1 MQLVI
6 EFCAERRV
14 AMCLGPK
21 NYTEYGK
28 QQMSKYT
35 VAFTL
40 QAVCKVAKVQDR
52 LLYWLPSAEPPM
64 LL

>member
-52 LLYWLPSAEPPM
+52 
-64 LL
+64 